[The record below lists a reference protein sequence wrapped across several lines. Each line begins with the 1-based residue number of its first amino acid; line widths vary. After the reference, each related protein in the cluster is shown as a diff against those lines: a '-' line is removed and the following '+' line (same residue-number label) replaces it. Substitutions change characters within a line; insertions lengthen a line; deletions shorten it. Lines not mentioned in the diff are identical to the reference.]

1 MTRLRLALA
10 LFALGIAALAA
21 GDVATWGWCMLMASA
36 LSAWV
41 YYGGEERA

>member
-10 LFALGIAALAA
+10 LFALSFAALGA
-21 GDVATWGWCMLMASA
+21 GDVATWAWCMGMAAA

-41 YYGGEERA
+41 WFGGEERA

>member
-1 MTRLRLALA
+1 LTRLRLALA
-10 LFALGIAALAA
+10 LFALSFAALAT
-21 GDVATWGWCMLMASA
+21 GDVAAWGWCMGMAAA